1 MVMPINATTASDQY
15 LNEGD
20 CESFVQ
26 CFDNRAYAA
35 DVARCRAQWTNCH
48 PFPAPRQECRATV

>member
-15 LNEGD
+15 VNEGD
-20 CESFVQ
+20 WEGFVQ

-35 DVARCRAQWTNCH
+35 ESGKSPGAVDELPSVS
-48 PFPAPRQECRATV
+48 

>member
-1 MVMPINATTASDQY
+1 MPIPINATTASDQY

-20 CESFVQ
+20 WEGFEQ

-35 DVARCRAQWTNCH
+35 ESGTLPGAVDELPSVS
-48 PFPAPRQECRATV
+48 